1 MKELR
6 ELPVDEHEPA
16 LLVLH
21 EYHGGGVVED
31 LVQARLAVL
40 QRALHRARSRCPC
53 AAASAFSATSR
64 AMTSKARLSLPSS
77 SRPTKTAA
85 GAEIPGGELLRRS
98 DQAGGAA
105 REQKVEHQP
114 HRERERGHPPGPVE
128 GLPQHLRPASAFGRV
143 RS

>member
-40 QRALHRARSRCPC
+40 QRALHPRPLGDVLAQPRLRFRDFARHDVEG
-53 AAASAFSATSR
+53 AAQPAELVATDQ
-64 AMTSKARLSLPSS
+64 
-77 SRPTKTAA
+77 TAA
-85 GAEIPGGELLRRS
+85 RAEIPGGELLRRS

-114 HRERERGHPPGPVE
+114 HRERERGHPPA
-128 GLPQHLRPASAFGRV
+128 Q
-143 RS
+143 